1 MSESEGNSQGPELS
15 QFDSLEAAVQ
25 RALKQLDVW
34 RERALASESERR
46 RLEEKLAELAEPLE
60 DGDPADLTAEVER
73 LQAENDRL
81 RDRLAEGRRRA
92 EEIARQVEFLEDT
105 R

>member
-1 MSESEGNSQGPELS
+1 MSESEGNSQGPELDPL
-15 QFDSLEAAVQ
+15 DSLEAAVQ
-25 RALKQLDVW
+25 RALRQLDVW

-46 RLEEKLAELAEPLE
+46 RLEEKLAELAGPLD
-60 DGDPADLTAEVER
+60 DGDPPDLRAEVER
-73 LQAENDRL
+73 LQEKNEEL
-81 RDRLAEGRRRA
+81 RDRLAEGRRQA

>member
-1 MSESEGNSQGPELS
+1 MSESEGNSQGPELDPL
-15 QFDSLEAAVQ
+15 DSLEAAVQ
-25 RALKQLDVW
+25 RALRQLDVW

-46 RLEEKLAELAEPLE
+46 RLEEKLAELAGPLD
-60 DGDPADLTAEVER
+60 DGDPSDLRAEVER
-73 LQAENDRL
+73 LQEKNEEL
-81 RDRLAEGRRRA
+81 RDRLAEGRRQA